1 MKIKKLITKA
11 LNLPSTAIAYY
22 VSQELAGIYP
32 DKAVVEG
39 NDCSFDVEAYAQG
52 RKCTIEQNISIH
64 NQFSTSWDGMD
75 NKINQSAKNAW
86 LKVSWNGQS
95 IKVIL
100 MSWQD
105 GWNTIEY
112 YWVIADTQNIAESFF
127 AAVCE
132 WNGTIREEVLVFEEG
147 GWKKNP
153 SLFQAIKSATFDN
166 LILPGTLKQEIQDD
180 VENFFASRPTYQTY
194 GVPWKRGIL
203 FIGSPGNGKTHT
215 VKALI
220 NKMQQPCLYVKS
232 FKSRYETDND
242 NIRKAFK
249 KARQSAPC
257 ILVLEDLDSLVDKE
271 NRSFFL
277 NELDGFADNVGIV
290 TLATTNHPERL
301 DPAIIDR
308 PSRFDRKYH
317 FELPSITERVAYI
330 ELWNHN
336 LNEDMGLSEAGIHHI
351 AQITDGFSFAY
362 LKELF
367 LSSMVRWM
375 GVIELGAMEKI
386 MMEQVAVLAEQ
397 MISATQD
404 LDKSQPSELN

>member
-1 MKIKKLITKA
+1 MKIRKLITKA
-11 LNLPSTAIAYY
+11 LNLPSNAIPYY
-22 VSQELAGIYP
+22 VSQKLAALYP

-39 NDCSFDVEAYAQG
+39 RDCAFDVESYA
-52 RKCTIEQNISIH
+52 REKKCSIEQNMSIH

-75 NKINQSAKNAW
+75 NTINKTAQNAW

-100 MSWQD
+100 MNWQE
-105 GWNTIEY
+105 GWHNIQY
-112 YWVIADTQNIAESFF
+112 YWIIADTQNIAESFF
-127 AAVCE
+127 TSVCE
-132 WNGTIREEVLVFEEG
+132 WNGTIRDEVLVFEEG
-147 GWKKNP
+147 GWQKSPN
-153 SLFQAIKSATFDN
+153 LFQAIKSATFDN
-166 LILPGTLKQEIQDD
+166 LILHGTLKQDIQNDL
-180 VENFFASRPTYQTY
+180 ENFFASRPTYQNY

-232 FKSRYETDND
+232 FKSQYETDND
-242 NIRKAFK
+242 NIRKAFT

-317 FELPSITERVAYI
+317 FELPAMAERLAYI
-330 ELWNHN
+330 ELWNHY
-336 LNEDMGLSEAGIHHI
+336 LNEGMGLSEAGIHHI

-375 GVIELGAMEKI
+375 GAIELGAMEKI
-386 MMEQVAVLAEQ
+386 MMEEVVVLAKQ

-404 LDKSQPSELN
+404 LDKSTSSELH